1 LGVFP
6 QKVYEGGWEAE
17 TEQQLIRRIKSK
29 MKEFG
34 SFFVESRL
42 EGVKARVISI
52 GENGVFLFK

>member
-1 LGVFP
+1 
-6 QKVYEGGWEAE
+6 
-17 TEQQLIRRIKSK
+17 